1 MGGWLMLATITQS
14 TLTVRVLLLHLT
26 IARGGTVVGVIG
38 SLLVVVAVVASAW
51 AIGHAVGTSERVFHA
66 IGRSKWRWLV
76 AMVVLLMAGDASA
89 SAVTL
94 YYLVRVRPRLN
105 EAAGN
110 RTATRVHHGE
120 R

>member
-1 MGGWLMLATITQS
+1 MLATITQS
-14 TLTVRVLLLHLT
+14 TLTVRLLLVHWSV
-26 IARGGTVVGVIG
+26 ARGGAIVGLLG
-38 SLLVVVAVVASAW
+38 SLLVGAALVTSAW

-76 AMVVLLMAGDASA
+76 AMVVLLMAGDATA
-89 SAVTL
+89 TAVAL